1 MKKLSEKEVNKL
13 MEAKINAE
21 IDYTSK
27 HVSVTGSIFGTIS
40 LVATIEN
47 KILEST
53 GMSRQEFED
62 LKADA
67 LNIVKKIEDKCNET
81 N

>member
-1 MKKLSEKEVNKL
+1 MKISKKEANKL
-13 MEAKINAE
+13 MKAKINAE
-21 IDYTSK
+21 IDCTGK
-27 HVSVTGSIFGTIS
+27 LVNVTGSIFGTIS

-53 GMSRQEFED
+53 GMSRQEFDD